1 MIWCGLVNLSVGAE
15 SVLNWQLEGT
25 AEIVATQCVI
35 AFILLQV
42 LSAKGKSRMRGK
54 MYGLFFIILP
64 LICCFSEKVQR
75 NIHPEQGNRF
85 VMWRFVDA
93 WQSTILW
100 TIINEL

>member
-64 LICCFSEKVQR
+64 LSCFSEKVQR